1 MVVVLGVDSVSL
13 KAGIV
18 GLPNVGKSTLFN
30 ALTDAGAHAAN
41 YPFATI
47 DPNIGVVNVP
57 DSRLKTLADIVKPQ
71 RTVPTAYEF
80 IDIAGLVKN
89 ASKGEGLGNRF
100 LAQIR
105 EVDAILHVVRCFENG
120 DIPHVDGNIDAVRD
134 VETLNVELIMADLE
148 VVDNRIPKIRKKA
161 RLEVDKE
168 IKREYELFSV
178 LKEALLEGKPLR
190 NLSFTKEERRM
201 LKPYG
206 FLTMKPIL
214 YVANVSEGALLEE
227 NHPQLQA
234 LRNHAEEEGSALLE
248 ICAQM
253 EEELIALDVEERQEY
268 LETFELNSTGLERMI
283 VKTYELLDLET
294 FFTHNAKE
302 ARAWTFQK
310 GMTAYECA
318 GLIHTDFQRGF
329 IKAEVIPFHVLQ
341 EHGSIAGVK
350 EKGKMRLE
358 GKEYKVQDGDIILFK
373 FNV

>member
-1 MVVVLGVDSVSL
+1 MSL

-47 DPNIGVVNVP
+47 DPNVGVVNVP
-57 DSRLKTLADIVKPQ
+57 DARLEELSAIVKPKQ
-71 RTVPTAYEF
+71 TIPTAYEF

-105 EVDAILHVVRCFENG
+105 EVDAILHVVRCFEDG
-120 DIPHVDGNIDAVRD
+120 DIPHVDGDVDAARD
-134 VETLNVELIMADLE
+134 VDTLNTELIMADLE
-148 VVDNRIPKIRKKA
+148 VIENRLPKIRKKA
-161 RLEVDKE
+161 RLEVDKD
-168 IKREYELFSV
+168 IKREYDLFNV
-178 LKEALLEGKPLR
+178 LKETLLEGKPLR
-190 NLSFTKEERRM
+190 SLSLTKDEKKLM
-201 LKPYG
+201 KPYG

-214 YVANVSEGALLEE
+214 YVANVGEEALMDKD
-227 NHPQLQA
+227 HPQLQA
-234 LRNHAEEEGSALLE
+234 LQRLAENEDGAFLS
-248 ICAQM
+248 INAQM
-253 EEELIALDVEERQEY
+253 EEELIALDAEERQEY
-268 LETFELNSTGLERMI
+268 LETFNLTSTGLERMI
-283 VKTYELLDLET
+283 VKTYELLNLET
-294 FFTHNAKE
+294 FFTHNEKE

-329 IKAEVIPFHVLQ
+329 IKAEVIPFDVLKSY
-341 EHGSIAGVK
+341 GSLSLVK